1 MCFDFGRYIFGNYL
15 FQLAIVLVDFLLP
28 MMDKR
33 NKVGGVAHAYDHAGA
48 VLGML
53 QSCADA

>member
-1 MCFDFGRYIFGNYL
+1 M
-15 FQLAIVLVDFLLP
+15 P